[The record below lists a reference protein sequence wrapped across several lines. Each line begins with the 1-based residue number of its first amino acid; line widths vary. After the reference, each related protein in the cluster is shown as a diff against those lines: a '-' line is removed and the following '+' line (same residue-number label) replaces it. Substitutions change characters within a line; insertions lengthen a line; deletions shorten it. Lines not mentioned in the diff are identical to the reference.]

1 MSLMT
6 YGDFLEQIKDGLK
19 LGDFKRGDIIL
30 VSKDE
35 EGNGF
40 VGFDTAYPL
49 GIHRGAVK
57 YRGHHIE
64 WVEPEDI
71 DTPQGSAVVLF
82 PTHRVDV

>member
-6 YGDFLEQIKDGLK
+6 YADFLEQIKDGLK
-19 LGDFKRGDIIL
+19 SGDFKPNDFIL

-49 GIHRGAVK
+49 GIHRGAIK
-57 YRGHHIE
+57 QRGHRFE
-64 WVEPEDI
+64 WIEPEDI
-71 DTPQGSAVVLF
+71 DSPQGSAVVLF
-82 PTHRVDV
+82 PIHRVDV